1 MRLAP
6 ESPRVVGI
14 CVLRTRTKTARLERC
29 DRLPTAR
36 RRDGVA
42 TNNITGKREDRFSH
56 IYIIGKNTCQAC
68 VLELPGVARR
78 RAQLSFGDGFD
89 CGRSERSSR
98 RPDEDADAVLADEE
112 IVAAVYEALG
122 KRRPKSRCRGRRGV
136 PDDVVLRLLILK
148 HRATRC

>member
-1 MRLAP
+1 
-6 ESPRVVGI
+6 
-14 CVLRTRTKTARLERC
+14 LRPNRRALSAFAYYAHE
-29 DRLPTAR
+29 LR
-36 RRDGVA
+36 RRGWKDAIVYLPHDGVA

-136 PDDVVLRLLILK
+136 PADVVLRLLILK